1 LINASAVHRLQSYSL
16 VATGDQMA
24 EILVKF
30 DEPIGAPS
38 GETYF
43 AQAVGREMAGGL
55 WEGWMEF
62 IPRGDGADSL
72 ESGRETTQPNRT
84 NLEYWAQGLTKVY
97 LEGALARAVRLAAV
111 PAKTRAIG
119 DSTEFGAP
127 TFPGAPPRPRRAP
140 MSPHPILD
148 PFQVYAQGESVLRS
162 ELNALSRDHLEAIA
176 TAYDLSR
183 GPSASGGKS
192 VSSSAIIDAI
202 VEGVRATT

>member
-1 LINASAVHRLQSYSL
+1 
-16 VATGDQMA
+16 MA

-62 IPRGDGADSL
+62 IPRGDGADNL
-72 ESGRETTQPNRT
+72 ASGRETTQPNRT
-84 NLEYWAQGLTKVY
+84 NLEYWAQGLTMVY
-97 LEGALARAVRLAAV
+97 LEGALARAISLAAE
-111 PAKTRAIG
+111 PPQARA
-119 DSTEFGAP
+119 DAESAEFRAP
-127 TFPGAPPRPRRAP
+127 TVRGAPPRPRRAP
-140 MSPHPILD
+140 VSPHPILD
-148 PFQVYAQGESVLRS
+148 PFQVYAQGESVLRG

-176 TAYDLSR
+176 TAYDLARTPLVSE
-183 GPSASGGKS
+183 GKSASRP
-192 VSSSAIIDAI
+192 AIIDAI

>member
-1 LINASAVHRLQSYSL
+1 LHSYAL
-16 VATGDQMA
+16 MATGDQMA

-30 DEPIGAPS
+30 DAPIAGPS

-43 AQAVGREMAGGL
+43 AQAVGREVAGGL

-62 IPRGDGADSL
+62 IPRREGSDHL

-97 LEGALARAVRLAAV
+97 LEGALARAAALAAM
-111 PAKTRAIG
+111 PAATKAVG
-119 DSTEFGAP
+119 ESSEFRGAGVRG
-127 TFPGAPPRPRRAP
+127 TPPRPRHAAV
-140 MSPHPILD
+140 SPHPILD
-148 PFQVYAQGESVLRS
+148 PFQVFAQGESVLRS

-176 TAYDLSR
+176 NAYDLTR
-183 GPSASGGKS
+183 TPSPSGGQS
-192 VSSSAIIDAI
+192 VSRPAIIDAI

>member
-1 LINASAVHRLQSYSL
+1 
-16 VATGDQMA
+16 MA

-38 GETYF
+38 GEMYF
-43 AQAVGREMAGGL
+43 AQAVGREVAGGL
-55 WEGWMEF
+55 WEGWLEF
-62 IPRGDGADSL
+62 LPRGDGSDHL

-97 LEGALARAVRLAAV
+97 LEGALVRAVALAAA
-111 PAKTRAIG
+111 PAEARQDGESADFRAP
-119 DSTEFGAP
+119 ALR
-127 TFPGAPPRPRRAP
+127 GAPPRPRRAP

-176 TAYDLSR
+176 TAYDLAGTTSV
-183 GPSASGGKS
+183 SDGKS
-192 VSSSAIIDAI
+192 ANTSAIVDAI
-202 VEGVRATT
+202 VEGVRATI

>member
-1 LINASAVHRLQSYSL
+1 
-16 VATGDQMA
+16 MA

-43 AQAVGREMAGGL
+43 AQAVGREVGGGL

-72 ESGRETTQPNRT
+72 ESGRETTQPNRM

-97 LEGALARAVRLAAV
+97 LEGALARSVSLAAA
-111 PAKTRAIG
+111 PAKGWAVG
-119 DSTEFGAP
+119 DNTEFRAP
-127 TFPGAPPRPRRAP
+127 TLRGAPPRPRRAP
-140 MSPHPILD
+140 VSPHPILD
-148 PFQVYAQGESVLRS
+148 PFQVYAQGESVLRG

-176 TAYDLSR
+176 TAYDLA
-183 GPSASGGKS
+183 GTPSPGAGKS
-192 VSSSAIIDAI
+192 VSNSAIIDAI
-202 VEGVRATT
+202 VEGVRATS

>member
-1 LINASAVHRLQSYSL
+1 MPQRSTGCTAISWLQL
-16 VATGDQMA
+16 ETTMA

-43 AQAVGREMAGGL
+43 AQAIGREVRGGL

-62 IPRGDGADSL
+62 IPRGDGSETL
-72 ESGRETTQPNRT
+72 ESGRETTQPNRM

-97 LEGALARAVRLAAV
+97 LEGALARAVSLAALPV
-111 PAKTRAIG
+111 EGSADG
-119 DSTEFGAP
+119 ESTASRGP
-127 TFPGAPPRPRRAP
+127 VVRGVPPRPRRLP
-140 MSPHPILD
+140 VSPHPILD

-176 TAYDLSR
+176 TAYDLPR
-183 GPSASGGKS
+183 TPSVSGKS
-192 VSSSAIIDAI
+192 ANSSAIIDAI
-202 VEGVRATT
+202 VEGVRPAT